1 MPAASLRRQ
10 DCLRYKLQIG
20 SRKRVYVPSKL
31 LGVKANG
38 HRLGVI
44 LLAGLLVC
52 AGAQT
57 AGAQSKEAQ
66 PQSTTE
72 NGPVLRATTRLV
84 QLNVIVEDRHG
95 KAVGGLR
102 QEDFQLL
109 DNGKAQKIAL
119 FVSERERNAS
129 AAPTGA
135 SEARAAANVFENR
148 AEAGEAS
155 AGSVTVVLFDAL
167 NTSFS
172 DQAHAKAEI
181 LAFLRQLR
189 PQDHVAVYLLTKR
202 LTVINEFTQDAE
214 SLLAA
219 VERLRTAP
227 SLLELKA
234 NQAYVSPSD
243 TGLQDPKAALRA
255 SNLTNEMNSTLSDI
269 ANVERMQITAQAL
282 EGIANHV
289 AGVPGRKNLIWV
301 SGSFPVS
308 IAMSR
313 NENSPVD
320 LQSQN
325 FAPQMERVARAFS
338 LANLAIYPVDAHG
351 LTIPSDFNAG
361 VAHPLRQYG
370 SPLTPPAGVEE
381 QATMRMLAERTGGK
395 AYINTN
401 DIQGAIRSTLA
412 ESQKSYQVGFYPEHE
427 NWDGKFHELKLRTKK
442 SGLSLHYRKGYFALE
457 EPQEAETARAALQ
470 RAMWSPVDASGVDL
484 KVRVDAI
491 ELATRKL
498 DLRVNVAVGELGLEE
513 AGGHRR
519 GNLDAI
525 YLQLGA
531 GDAAVVA
538 DPLSYPLDFSEQQY
552 EAALEHG
559 YPLAA
564 KLLIRPETRALRVV
578 VRDAG
583 SGEMGSVTI
592 PLEKFMP
599 GQNAAQTAPG
609 GAH

>member
-1 MPAASLRRQ
+1 M
-10 DCLRYKLQIG
+10 
-20 SRKRVYVPSKL
+20 
-31 LGVKANG
+31 
-38 HRLGVI
+38 
-44 LLAGLLVC
+44 LLAELLVC
-52 AGAQT
+52 TRAGFAQT
-57 AGAQSKEAQ
+57 TARPPAGHTSAIQTSTSEAQ
-66 PQSTTE
+66 GASK

-102 QEDFQLL
+102 PEDFQLL
-109 DNGKAQKIAL
+109 DNGKPQKIAL

-129 AAPTGA
+129 AAAAGGA
-135 SEARAAANVFENR
+135 QVKAAANVFENR
-148 AEAGEAS
+148 AEAGETS
-155 AGSVTVVLFDAL
+155 PGFVTVVLFDAL
-167 NTSFS
+167 NTSFG

-202 LTVINEFTQDAE
+202 LAVINEFTQDAE

-234 NQAYVSPSD
+234 NQAFVSPSD
-243 TGLQDPKAALRA
+243 TGLLDPKAAGSA
-255 SNLTNEMNSTLSDI
+255 ANLTNEMNSTLSDI
-269 ANVERMQITAQAL
+269 ANVERMQITAHAL

-308 IAMSR
+308 IAMAS

-320 LQSQN
+320 LQSQK
-325 FAPQMERVARAFS
+325 FVPQMERVARAFS
-338 LANLAIYPVDAHG
+338 RANLAIYPVDAHG
-351 LTIPSDFNAG
+351 LFIPSDFDAG

-370 SPLTPPAGVEE
+370 SPLMPPAGVEE

-395 AYINTN
+395 AFINTN
-401 DIQGAIRSTLA
+401 DIQGAIRTTLA
-412 ESQKSYQVGFYPEHE
+412 ESQASYQLGFYPERE
-427 NWDGKFHELKLRTKK
+427 NWDGKFHELKLRAKK
-442 SGLSLHYRKGYFALE
+442 SGLSLHYRKGYFAME
-457 EPQEAETARAALQ
+457 DVRREAATARAALQ
-470 RAMWSPVDASGVDL
+470 TAMWSPVDASAVGLRVS
-484 KVRVDAI
+484 VDAI

-498 DLRVNVAVGELGLEE
+498 VLRVNVAAGELRLEE
-513 AGGHRR
+513 ADGRHR

-531 GDAAVVA
+531 ADAAVVA
-538 DPLSYPLDFSEQQY
+538 DPLSYKLDFSEQQY
-552 EAALEHG
+552 QAALERG

-564 KLLIRPETRALRVV
+564 ELVIRPETRALRVV
-578 VRDAG
+578 VRDAE
-583 SGEMGSVTI
+583 SGELGSVTI

-599 GQNAAQTAPG
+599 GQNVAQRAPAA
-609 GAH
+609 AH

>member
-1 MPAASLRRQ
+1 M
-10 DCLRYKLQIG
+10 
-20 SRKRVYVPSKL
+20 
-31 LGVKANG
+31 KANG
-38 HRLGVI
+38 HRWGVI

-57 AGAQSKEAQ
+57 TEAQSKEAQ
-66 PQSTTE
+66 PQSRTE

-102 QEDFQLL
+102 PEDFQLW
-109 DNGKAQKIAL
+109 DNGKARKIAL
-119 FVSERERNAS
+119 FVSERERKAS
-129 AAPTGA
+129 AAA
-135 SEARAAANVFENR
+135 VAESEAKPAANVFDNR

-155 AGSVTVVLFDAL
+155 QGSVTVVLFDAL

-255 SNLTNEMNSTLSDI
+255 ANLTNEMNSTLSDI

-308 IAMSR
+308 IAMSS
-313 NENSPVD
+313 NERSPVD

-325 FAPQMERVARAFS
+325 FAPEMERVARAFS
-338 LANLAIYPVDAHG
+338 QANLAIYPVDAHG
-351 LTIPSDFNAG
+351 LIIPSDFDAG

-381 QATMRMLAERTGGK
+381 QATMRMLADRTGGR
-395 AYINTN
+395 AFINTN

-412 ESQKSYQVGFYPEHE
+412 ESQASYQLGFYPEHE
-427 NWDGKFHELKLRTKK
+427 SWDGKFHELKLRTKK

-457 EPQEAETARAALQ
+457 EAQREAETARAALQ
-470 RAMWSPVDASGVDL
+470 RAMWSPVDASAVGV
-484 KVRVDAI
+484 KVKVEAI
-491 ELATRKL
+491 ELATRKM
-498 DLRVNVAVGELGLEE
+498 DLRVNVAAGELRLDESDGR
-513 AGGHRR
+513 HR
-519 GNLDAI
+519 GKLDAI

-531 GDAAVVA
+531 GDAAVAA
-538 DPLSYPLDFSEQQY
+538 DPLSYQVDLTEQQY
-552 EAALEHG
+552 QVALERG
-559 YPLAA
+559 YPLVA
-564 KLLIRPETRALRVV
+564 KLVIRPETRALRVV

-599 GQNAAQTAPG
+599 AQNAAQTAPA

>member
-1 MPAASLRRQ
+1 
-10 DCLRYKLQIG
+10 
-20 SRKRVYVPSKL
+20 
-31 LGVKANG
+31 VKANG

-66 PQSTTE
+66 PQSTAE

-338 LANLAIYPVDAHG
+338 QANLAIYPVDAHG
-351 LTIPSDFNAG
+351 LIIPSDFNAG

-457 EPQEAETARAALQ
+457 EPQEPETARAALQ

-498 DLRVNVAVGELGLEE
+498 DLRVNVAVGELGLEA

-552 EAALEHG
+552 EAVLEHG

>member
-1 MPAASLRRQ
+1 M
-10 DCLRYKLQIG
+10 
-20 SRKRVYVPSKL
+20 
-31 LGVKANG
+31 
-38 HRLGVI
+38 
-44 LLAGLLVC
+44 
-52 AGAQT
+52 
-57 AGAQSKEAQ
+57 
-66 PQSTTE
+66 
-72 NGPVLRATTRLV
+72 LRATTRLV

-338 LANLAIYPVDAHG
+338 QANLAIYPVDAHG
-351 LTIPSDFNAG
+351 LIIPSDFNAG